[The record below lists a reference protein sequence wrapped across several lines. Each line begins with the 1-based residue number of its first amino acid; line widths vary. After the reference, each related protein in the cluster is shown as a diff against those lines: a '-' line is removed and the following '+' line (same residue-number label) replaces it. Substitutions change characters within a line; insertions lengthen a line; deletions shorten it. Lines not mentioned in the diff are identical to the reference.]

1 MDEPSSGLDAVSEKV
16 VFEALDRLME
26 GRTSIVIA
34 HRLSTIRK
42 ADVIFVVKDGRIVE
56 SGKHEEL
63 IKLGR
68 VYAKFYEIQFHAAE
82 DNSQAVLGDFAV

>member
-1 MDEPSSGLDAVSEKV
+1 M

-42 ADVIFVVKDGRIVE
+42 ADVIFVVKDGTIVE

-63 IKLGR
+63 VKLGG
-68 VYAKFYEIQFHAAE
+68 VYARFYEIQFHAAE
-82 DNSQAVLGDFAV
+82 ESSQAALSGFAV